1 MSGVGRAL
9 REVGGRDQE
18 QQQGGEEHDA
28 DEPDAREV
36 VNVGALGAEDPQLD
50 GGLGAPEEGEELR

>member
-1 MSGVGRAL
+1 MSGVSRAL

-18 QQQGGEEHDA
+18 QQQRGKEHDA

-36 VNVGALGAEDPQLD
+36 VDVGALGAEDPQLD
-50 GGLGAPEEGEELR
+50 GGLEAPEEGEELD